1 MPEKTVKEELDDLLK
16 DAEFNLTR
24 AKDAVQVLE
33 EIEELD
39 PVTAKE
45 FEAAKVLVSKMR
57 TAQERL

>member
-39 PVTAKE
+39 PATAKE
-45 FEAAKVLVSKMR
+45 FEAAKMLVKKMR